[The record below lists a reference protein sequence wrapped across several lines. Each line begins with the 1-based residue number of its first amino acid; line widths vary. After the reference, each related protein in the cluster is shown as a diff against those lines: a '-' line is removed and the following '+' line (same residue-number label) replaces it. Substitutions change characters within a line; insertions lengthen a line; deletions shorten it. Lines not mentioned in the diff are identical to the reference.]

1 MKGLT
6 TRTYLAI
13 GLSFLVASI
22 VLAAAFFGL
31 VPDRA
36 GALREGRT
44 ALAELAAASSTG
56 VVNPEAAPRVQ
67 AMLTFM
73 LERNKDLR
81 SAGVRRA
88 DGTLVVAA
96 GDHAQTWKPLAGD
109 RSTDEQIQVPI
120 FANKARWGQ
129 LEMAFRPTGVPS
141 AFGMEM
147 PWLYIVGFML
157 CACFTSFYFYLGRM
171 LRHLDPSQ
179 AVPGRVR
186 AALDT
191 LAEGLLVI
199 DKKQTIVLAN
209 QAFATLIGAPPESL
223 LGRQAGEFGWLAPDG
238 SALDKGAAPW
248 TAALR
253 ENVLQRDCMLHLLDS
268 ASKLH
273 TFKVNCSPVAG
284 GDGKPG
290 GVLIS
295 FDDVTQ
301 LEENKVE
308 LRKAKDDAEAA
319 NRAKSDFLANMS
331 HEIRTPMN
339 AILGFTE
346 VLKRGWGKS
355 ERESRKHLDTIHSS
369 GKHLIELINDILDLS
384 KVEAGRMEVERI
396 DCEAH
401 KVIREVVKVL
411 QARAREKGVTLA
423 FEAGTPLPERIQS
436 DPGRLRQ
443 IVTNL
448 AGNALKFTER
458 GGVRV
463 VARMQ
468 GTRSAPQL
476 AIDVIDTGVG
486 IPEDKIGKLFQA
498 FVQADTS
505 VTRKFGGT
513 GLGLVLSRNF
523 ARALGGDITVTS
535 EAGKGST
542 FTATIDTGSLAGVR
556 MLDPAEAAHIEE
568 EVAAGDAYAR
578 WEFPARKILVVDD
591 GPENREL
598 VSLVLAEAGLAVEEA
613 ENGQIAVDMAGRTAY
628 DAILMDM
635 SMPVMDGYTAT
646 KLLRKRGSKVP
657 IFALTAHAMKGFEQ
671 EILAA
676 GCTGYVTKPIDIDVL
691 LGALAAKLGGRRV
704 QGAPAPAAPLRE
716 QPAAATPKPAAA
728 PAPPAAPASAT
739 AASGDTSP
747 IVSRLASHPRL
758 RSAARKFASRLDEQL
773 AAMELELRAGKFPE
787 LAALA
792 HWLKGAGGT
801 VGYDAFTVPART
813 LETCA
818 KAADGAGSRAAL
830 DELHGLARRM
840 VVPEEEAAA

>member
-6 TRTYLAI
+6 TRTYLSI

-22 VLAAAFFGL
+22 LLAGAFFGL

-56 VVNPEAAPRVQ
+56 AIRPDGAPRVE
-67 AMLTFM
+67 AMLNFM
-73 LERNKDLR
+73 VERNKDLR
-81 SAGVRRA
+81 SAAVRRS
-88 DGTLVVAA
+88 DGSIVVAA
-96 GDHAQTWKPLAGD
+96 GDHEKTWRPLASD
-109 RSTDEQIQVPI
+109 RSTDEQIQVPMWT
-120 FANKARWGQ
+120 NKERWGQ
-129 LEMAFRPTGVPS
+129 LEMAFKPTGVPA

-147 PWLYIVGFML
+147 PWLYLAGFML
-157 CACFTSFYFYLGRM
+157 LACFSSFYFYLARM

-199 DKKQTIVLAN
+199 DKKQTVVLAN
-209 QAFATLIGAPPESL
+209 QAFASLIGAPPESL
-223 LGRQAGEFGWLAPDG
+223 LGRQAGDFGWLAPDG
-238 SALDKGAAPW
+238 SALSKEAAPW
-248 TAALR
+248 TTALR
-253 ENVLQRDCMLHLLDS
+253 KGELQRDCMLHLPDS

-273 TFKVNCSPVAG
+273 TFKVNCSPISG

-308 LRKAKDDAEAA
+308 LRKAKEEAEAA

-355 ERESRKHLDTIHSS
+355 EREARKHLDTIHSS

-396 DCEAH
+396 DCEPH

-423 FEAGTPLPERIQS
+423 FEAATPLPAKIQS

-448 AGNALKFTER
+448 TGNALKFTDR

-463 VARMQ
+463 VARVT
-468 GTRSAPQL
+468 GTRTAPQL
-476 AIDVIDTGVG
+476 AIDVSDTGVG
-486 IPEDKIGKLFQA
+486 IPEDKVGKLFQA
-498 FVQADTS
+498 FVQADSS

-523 ARALGGDITVTS
+523 ARALGGDITVASTL
-535 EAGKGST
+535 GQGST
-542 FTATIDTGSLAGVR
+542 FTATIDTGPLAGVR

-568 EVAAGDAYAR
+568 ELAADSHAR

-613 ENGQIAVDMAGRTAY
+613 ENGQVAVDMAARTAY

-635 SMPVMDGYTAT
+635 SMPVMDGFTAT
-646 KLLRKRGSKVP
+646 KLLRGRGSKVP
-657 IFALTAHAMKGFEQ
+657 IIALTAHAMKGFEQ

-691 LGALAAKLGGRRV
+691 LGALAEKLGGRRV
-704 QGAPAPAAPLRE
+704 QGAAPVPLAPAHE
-716 QPAAATPKPAAA
+716 QPAAALPPPVAA
-728 PAPPAAPASAT
+728 PAT
-739 AASGDTSP
+739 GDTSP
-747 IVSRLASHPRL
+747 IVSRLANHPRL
-758 RSAARKFASRLDEQL
+758 RTAARKFATRLDEQL
-773 AAMELELRAGKFPE
+773 AAMELALRAGNFPE

-813 LETCA
+813 LESCG
-818 KAADGAGSRAAL
+818 KAADGAGARGAL
-830 DELHGLARRM
+830 DELHGMAKRM
-840 VVPEEEAAA
+840 VVPEEEGVAA